1 MVHSL
6 RHVTIITSQRDRG
19 LLEEDIGRA
28 MQELL
33 GVARVTIWHLYKTGT
48 GQQIGTTT
56 WVDASGAHC
65 FDDDLFWPD
74 NIAPLADYPLLRQ
87 VFDSGALA
95 SGTLSTGAFGTA
107 LAISRGRQIF
117 AIAEIEHAEP
127 LSHSQTEMACHLAA
141 LYSHCLAMLDYSE
154 IDTLTGLL
162 NRKTFDDKL
171 IKILTRLNSRGDSA
185 LPDRATMPR
194 RRRGHGEGEEHWLA
208 VMDIDHFKRVND
220 TYGHLIGDEVLLL
233 VATLMK
239 HSFRG
244 EDKLFRFGGEEFV
257 VLLKPAKRDDAFN
270 VFERFRKTIGEY
282 QFPQIGQI
290 TISIG
295 FTHITAQDSP
305 TVVLEAADEALYYAK
320 ANGRNQV
327 CHYDQLIAE
336 GKIAVKESIS
346 GEIEL
351 F

>member
-1 MVHSL
+1 MSN
-6 RHVTIITSQRDRG
+6 SQ
-19 LLEEDIGRA
+19 I
-28 MQELL
+28 
-33 GVARVTIWHLYKTGT
+33 
-48 GQQIGTTT
+48 
-56 WVDASGAHC
+56 
-65 FDDDLFWPD
+65 
-74 NIAPLADYPLLRQ
+74 
-87 VFDSGALA
+87 
-95 SGTLSTGAFGTA
+95 
-107 LAISRGRQIF
+107 
-117 AIAEIEHAEP
+117 EI
-127 LSHSQTEMACHLAA
+127 ACHLAA

-171 IKILTRLNSRGDSA
+171 IKILTRLNSLGDE
-185 LPDRATMPR
+185 LRHDNITVPR

-257 VLLKPAKRDDAFN
+257 VLLKPAKREDAFR
-270 VFERFRKTIGEY
+270 VFERFRKTIAEY
-282 QFPQIGQI
+282 QFPQVGTI

-295 FTHITAQDSP
+295 FTHIAAQDSP
-305 TVVLEAADEALYYAK
+305 TVVLDAADEALYFAK
-320 ANGRNQV
+320 GHGRNQV
-327 CHYDQLIAE
+327 CNYDQLIAE
-336 GKIAVKESIS
+336 GKIEVKKNIS

>member
-19 LLEEDIGRA
+19 LLEEDIAYA
-28 MQELL
+28 MHSLL
-33 GVARVTIWHLYKTGT
+33 QVPKVTIWHLYRTTPGP
-48 GQQIGTTT
+48 QVGTTT
-56 WVDASGAHC
+56 WVDDAGAHS
-65 FDDDLFWPD
+65 FDDDLSWPD
-74 NIAPLADYPLLRQ
+74 NAAPLADFPLLQ
-87 VFDSGALA
+87 KAFDSGALA
-95 SGTLSTGAFGTA
+95 NGTLSTGAPGTA
-107 LAISRGRQIF
+107 LAISRGRQVY
-117 AIAEIEHAEP
+117 AIAEIEHATP
-127 LSHSQTEMACHLAA
+127 MSDTQTETACHLAA
-141 LYSHCLAMLDYSE
+141 LYSHCLGMLDYSE

-171 IKILTRLNSRGDSA
+171 IKILTHLNSLGDEA
-185 LPDRATMPR
+185 RHDKLAVPK
-194 RRRGHGEGEEHWLA
+194 RRRGHGEGREHWLA

-257 VLLKPAKRDDAFN
+257 VLLKPANSQDAFA
-270 VFERFRKTIGEY
+270 VFERFRKTIAEH
-282 QFPQIGQI
+282 QFPQVGQI

-295 FTHITAQDSP
+295 YTHIAPQDSP
-305 TVVLEAADEALYYAK
+305 TLVLEAADEALYFAK
-320 ANGRNQV
+320 SNGRNQV
-327 CHYDQLIAE
+327 CNYDQLIAE
-336 GKIAVKESIS
+336 GKLAVKESIS

>member
-28 MQELL
+28 MQNLL
-33 GVARVTIWHLYKTGT
+33 SVPKVTIWHLYKTAS

-56 WVDASGAHC
+56 SVDESGAHC
-65 FDDDLFWPD
+65 FDDDLIWPD
-74 NIAPLADYPLLRQ
+74 NICPLANYPLLQR

-95 SGTLSTGAFGTA
+95 SGILSTGASGTA
-107 LAISRGRQIF
+107 LAISRGRQVY
-117 AIAEIEHAEP
+117 AIAEIEHAEAM
-127 LSHSQTEMACHLAA
+127 SDSQTEIACHLAA

-171 IKILTRLNSRGDSA
+171 IKILTRLNSLGDESRLDKIA
-185 LPDRATMPR
+185 IPR

-220 TYGHLIGDEVLLL
+220 NFGHLIGDEVLLL
-233 VATLMK
+233 LATLMK

-257 VLLKPAKRDDAFN
+257 VLLKPAKRDDAMH

-282 QFPQIGQI
+282 QFPQVGQI

-295 FTHITAQDSP
+295 FTHIAPQDSP

-320 ANGRNQV
+320 SHGRNQV
-327 CHYDQLIAE
+327 CNYDQLIAE
-336 GKIAVKESIS
+336 GKLAVKESVS